1 MFNATAI
8 RKVFEVANALI
19 QIRPVNDSYE
29 TKEVRRA
36 MIPLN
41 WTIETYMLS
50 VMQPCNR
57 MLRKCLWLNEKI
69 PCDQLFVVSKTT
81 QGFCCSFN
89 YKGTNKC
96 EKFCLYIHFFLF
108 QSFIFTTKIFL
119 KNMIHAKNSNSIQI
133 SWSGRI
139 LCIRYDKMYQSDWLY

>member
-8 RKVFEVANALI
+8 RNVFEAANALI

-29 TKEVRRA
+29 TKEFRRA

-41 WTIETYMLS
+41 WTIETYMLN

-89 YKGTNKC
+89 YKGTHKC
-96 EKFCLYIHFFLF
+96 EQFNFVLLFIYIFRFLIQFFIFTPKIHFF
-108 QSFIFTTKIFL
+108 
-119 KNMIHAKNSNSIQI
+119 
-133 SWSGRI
+133 
-139 LCIRYDKMYQSDWLY
+139 